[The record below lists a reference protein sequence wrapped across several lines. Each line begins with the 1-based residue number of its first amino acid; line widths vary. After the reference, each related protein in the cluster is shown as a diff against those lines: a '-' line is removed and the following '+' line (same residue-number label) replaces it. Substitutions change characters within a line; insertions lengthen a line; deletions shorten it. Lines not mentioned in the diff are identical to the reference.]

1 MDVIDPWNLPLKFG
15 QNRVSN
21 SWDIN
26 EVEVPVV
33 VFVVVG
39 GRCVKP
45 NFCHDELSWV
55 TFEPSL
61 ILVRDVSHQMYPKL
75 FC

>member
-39 GRCVKP
+39 GRGVKH

-61 ILVRDVSHQMYPKL
+61 ILVRDVSYQIYPKL